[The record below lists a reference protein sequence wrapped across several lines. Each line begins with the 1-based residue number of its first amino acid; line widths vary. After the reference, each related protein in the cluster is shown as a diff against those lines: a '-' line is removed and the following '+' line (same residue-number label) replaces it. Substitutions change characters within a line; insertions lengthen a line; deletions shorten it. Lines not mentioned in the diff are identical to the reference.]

1 MSRYKKG
8 DIVIC
13 VTNKMYGMTFLLEVV
28 KQQQKRIQELSDKTV
43 NNYIRKAAIDAK
55 VRGAHEGMSFVHSQT
70 PGISQGL
77 KDLFKGHS
85 EQDKAIADKRL
96 KGIWRALRMREH
108 DQARNRNTN
117 T

>member
-1 MSRYKKG
+1 MDLVLHKR
-8 DIVIC
+8 
-13 VTNKMYGMTFLLEVV
+13 LLALQEENAILR
-28 KQQQKRIQELSDKTV
+28 KQIQDLQELSDKTV

-55 VRGAHEGMSFVHSQT
+55 VRGTHEGMSFVHSQT

-77 KDLFKGHS
+77 KDLFKGNS

>member
-1 MSRYKKG
+1 MDLILYKK
-8 DIVIC
+8 
-13 VTNKMYGMTFLLEVV
+13 LLTLQAENAML
-28 KQQQKRIQELSDKTV
+28 KEELEKLQELSDKTV
-43 NNYIRKAAIDAK
+43 NNYIRKAAIAAK
-55 VRGAHEGMSFVHSQT
+55 VRGTHEGMSFVHSQT

-77 KDLFKGHS
+77 KDLFKGNS
-85 EQDKAIADKRL
+85 EKDKAIADKRL